1 MTSAR
6 RRRANRRANGTAD
19 VEPGSTGP
27 LGGEVMITER
37 LWRAYVRDVRRVV
50 ARAMRVAGSSA
61 DVVLTDDRTVRRLN
75 FKDRGRNKATNV
87 LTYEQPPE
95 IFLAFGVVRREARE
109 AGRSM
114 AAHLSHLLVHG
125 ALHLQG
131 FEHDSAGDARR
142 MEGRETWLLA
152 RLGVA
157 NPWKNK

>member
-1 MTSAR
+1 
-6 RRRANRRANGTAD
+6 
-19 VEPGSTGP
+19 
-27 LGGEVMITER
+27 MITER

-50 ARAMRVAGSSA
+50 ARAMRVAGCGA

-95 IFLAFGVVRREARE
+95 ILLAFGVVRREARE
-109 AGRSM
+109 AGKSV

-131 FEHDSAGDARR
+131 FEHERAGDARR
-142 MEGRETWLLA
+142 MEGREAWLLS
-152 RLGVA
+152 RLGVG